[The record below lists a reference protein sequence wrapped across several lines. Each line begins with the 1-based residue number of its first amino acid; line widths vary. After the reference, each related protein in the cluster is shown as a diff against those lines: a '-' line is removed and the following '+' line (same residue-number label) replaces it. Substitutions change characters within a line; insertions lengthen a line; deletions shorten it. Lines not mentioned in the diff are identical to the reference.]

1 MNDKIETQY
10 LNFCEARTL
19 PLKNAVLKTDNSG
32 ISNPH
37 LILQKMGDFQGSLSV
52 DEVVIAS

>member
-1 MNDKIETQY
+1 MNDKIQMQY
-10 LNFCEARTL
+10 LNLCEAWTL

-37 LILQKMGDFQGSLSV
+37 LILQKMSYFQGSLSV